1 MIFININYFL
11 FLFSKRRTYNS
22 SETRDECIVH
32 NSKQASLYGS
42 MKEEPINKKL
52 MELAEG
58 KLSIT
63 REKSTDTFQKKTIL
77 KEKSETKEIVT
88 SDSKRTCIDESL
100 QTLHTESDLS
110 DISDDPDDILNME
123 DITVRSIY
131 LIEYL
136 IEFIL
141 RIYIKIFKT
150 NIYRI

>member
-1 MIFININYFL
+1 
-11 FLFSKRRTYNS
+11 
-22 SETRDECIVH
+22 
-32 NSKQASLYGS
+32 

-63 REKSTDTFQKKTIL
+63 REKSTDTFQKKAVL
-77 KEKSETKEIVT
+77 KEKSETKETVT
-88 SDSKRTCIDESL
+88 SDSKRSCIDESL

-131 LIEYL
+131 
-136 IEFIL
+136 FDW
-141 RIYIKIFKT
+141 IF
-150 NIYRI
+150 N